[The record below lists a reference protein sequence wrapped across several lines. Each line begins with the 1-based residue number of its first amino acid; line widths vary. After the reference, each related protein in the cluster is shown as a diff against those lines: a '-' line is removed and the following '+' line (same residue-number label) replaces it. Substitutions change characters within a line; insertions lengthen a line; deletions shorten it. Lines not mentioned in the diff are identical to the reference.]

1 MYRCPKMKAPLEPS
15 RTLWGSK
22 AQKPFYRTK
31 TPSKWKTSAF
41 FIPEKVTVC

>member
-1 MYRCPKMKAPLEPS
+1 MKASLEPS
-15 RTLWGSK
+15 KILWSSK

-31 TPSKWKTSAF
+31 TPSKWKISAF